1 MNLRPLV
8 SSLLA
13 LVAIQTCEVESLAV
27 PRPSTL
33 EGRSLNPPYS
43 LPKTG
48 LLTSLTRGLDITAK
62 QVGYLYGP
70 PVAGGPFFPTGALG
84 LVKVAAD
91 QALIQLDEVP
101 ILAAM
106 TLDRTDSTL
115 SAPQYNGLQTLD
127 DYTLL
132 YDGHWKNTL
141 PNGPVPGI
149 LTNYTQDLLFSMERL
164 SISPYQV
171 RRLKPSNG
179 LNPSTDTL
187 QFNVDDDVARNVTGM
202 TLQQLFQSGRL
213 FYADYR
219 NQKNLTPTKRFSAAC
234 DAYFYIDQTS
244 GDFLPLAIRTNVG
257 SSLVYTPMDE
267 PDDWLLAKIMYNVN
281 DFWFAQWNHLAST
294 HEVVQIA
301 YLAAIRTLSDEHPVL
316 ALLNR
321 IMYEVYAIQP
331 LAELLLF
338 APGAAVD
345 QVFAYTGSSARDY
358 TTGLYNSGS
367 GRFQAN
373 YFTTDLESRG
383 LINSKFGPSLKHFP
397 FYEDA
402 STIYTAIHAFM
413 TSFVNSYYFKDSDV
427 TADKEMQAWVKDAQG
442 PAKAINFPSITTRS
456 ALIDALSHMAHLVS
470 TSHHTVNTNEL
481 LSVSSTLPF
490 HTPALYQP
498 PPSSKG
504 VTNVVDFLPPLDQV
518 EQQLGTAAIFV
529 RPFFV
534 GSDRTLMHM
543 FDDSAMLNR
552 MNAATRTA
560 AATFYSSMQA
570 FSQQVAAR
578 KFDQD
583 GLSQGMPFVWQ
594 ALDPNV
600 APYSITS

>member
-8 SSLLA
+8 SCLLA
-13 LVAIQTCEVESLAV
+13 LVAVQTCPVESLAV

-33 EGRSLNPPYS
+33 ESRSLLPPYS
-43 LPKTG
+43 LPKNG
-48 LLTSLTRGLDITAK
+48 LLSSLTRSLDITAK

-70 PVAGGPFFPTGALG
+70 PVAGGPSFPSGALG

-91 QALIQLDEVP
+91 QALIQLDEAP
-101 ILAAM
+101 ILAAI
-106 TLDRTDSTL
+106 TVDRADSTL
-115 SAPQYNGLQTLD
+115 SASQYNGLQTLD
-127 DYTLL
+127 DYTRI
-132 YDGHWKNTL
+132 YDGHWKETL
-141 PNGPVPGI
+141 PNGPVPGV

-171 RRLKPSNG
+171 KR
-179 LNPSTDTL
+179 LNPSSDTL
-187 QFNVDDDVARNVTGM
+187 QFNVDDDLATNITEM
-202 TLQQLFQSGRL
+202 TLEQLFQSGRL

-219 NQKNLTPTKRFSAAC
+219 DQKNLTPTERFSAAC
-234 DAYFYIDQTS
+234 DAFFYIDQTS

-257 SSLVYTPMDE
+257 SNLIYTPMDE

-331 LAELLLF
+331 LAETLLF
-338 APGAAVD
+338 LPGAAVD

-373 YFTTDLESRG
+373 YFTTDLQSRG
-383 LINSKFGPSLKHFP
+383 LINSDFGPALKHFP

-402 STIYTAIHAFM
+402 STIYNAIHAFM
-413 TSFVNSYYFKDSDV
+413 TSFVNSYYAKDSDI
-427 TADKEMQAWVKDAQG
+427 TADQEMQAWVKDAQG
-442 PAKAINFPSITTRS
+442 PAKAIDFPSITTRS

-470 TSHHTVNTNEL
+470 TAHHTVNTNEL

-490 HTPALYQP
+490 HTPSLYQP
-498 PPSSKG
+498 PPPAKG
-504 VTNVVDFLPPLDQV
+504 VTNVVDFLPPLEKV
-518 EQQLGTAAIFV
+518 ETQLSTAAIFV

-534 GSDRTLMHM
+534 GTDRTLMHM
-543 FDDSAMLNR
+543 FDDSAMLGR
-552 MNAATRTA
+552 MNTATQAA

-578 KFDQD
+578 KFDQN